1 MRLTIKLLVLIPLLF
16 IFACKYSEKIR
27 DGQTAY
33 ERKQYAEAVKLFGKE
48 FTKNKGSDKAKTAFF
63 IGRSYLQINESEKA
77 AEWFKKAWDLNYGAA
92 AMYQYARTMKQLE
105 RYKEAAEAFKSYGRE
120 KGEMRRVQAEIKA
133 CEQAARWLA
142 DAPDNE
148 FQLQKRSFNSPVS
161 DYAPAFYDQQIIF
174 TSDRNVAEGDDIYK
188 WTGKDFSDLFIVNET
203 GNVVTFSEL
212 NSEYNEGTITF
223 NSTYTTAYFT
233 RCGSDKKD
241 GTDYCKIVFSKKDR
255 EGNWTKPKVCGF
267 VTDKANYAHP
277 YLADDDKTLYFS
289 SDINGFGGADIFKV
303 LRTEDGWSRPNNLGD
318 AVNTLK
324 DEKFPFRYK
333 DTLYF
338 ASDGHT
344 GMGGLDIFKVKK
356 VRGTWR
362 DTKNL
367 RAPMNSGEDD
377 FGLILRE
384 KTEGDTRQIEGYLS
398 STRKG
403 GEGKDD
409 IYYFTKKYIAPPPPP
424 PIDTIIP
431 PPIDTVIPPQ
441 EIVYT
446 FNLEGTVLVKQ
457 YANDDP
463 NSNIIDSLPAQN
475 ARVNISFLNKNK
487 TTTTDEFGK
496 FKLELDEE
504 ADYFFLASKEGYL
517 NNSARLSTKGEK
529 DENEANKNF
538 EVTIVLDKIFK
549 DKEITLENIY
559 YDYDKWNIR
568 PDAEPSL
575 NLLIKVL
582 NENPTIRI
590 QLSSHT
596 DCRGKDDYNRDL
608 SAKRA
613 QSAVNY
619 LIVNGIEASRLYA
632 QGYGEERPAMNCDC
646 TKCTED
652 EHQANRR
659 TTFKVVE

>member
-1 MRLTIKLLVLIPLLF
+1 MRLTIKLLILIPLLF

-48 FTKNKGSDKAKTAFF
+48 FTKNKGSDKARTAFF

-77 AEWFKKAWDLNYGAA
+77 TEWFKKAWDLNYGAA

-120 KGEMRRVQAEIKA
+120 AGEMRRVQAEIKA
-133 CEQAARWLA
+133 CEQAAQWLA

-289 SDINGFGGADIFKV
+289 SDVNGFGGADIFKV
-303 LRTEDGWSRPNNLGD
+303 VRTERGWSRPNNLGD
-318 AVNTLK
+318 AVNTPK

-356 VRGTWR
+356 VKGTWR

-384 KTEGDTRQIEGYLS
+384 KTEGNTRQIEGYLS

-431 PPIDTVIPPQ
+431 PPIDTVIPPP

-487 TTTTDEFGK
+487 TTTADEFGK

-632 QGYGEERPAMNCDC
+632 QGYGEERPDIDCDC